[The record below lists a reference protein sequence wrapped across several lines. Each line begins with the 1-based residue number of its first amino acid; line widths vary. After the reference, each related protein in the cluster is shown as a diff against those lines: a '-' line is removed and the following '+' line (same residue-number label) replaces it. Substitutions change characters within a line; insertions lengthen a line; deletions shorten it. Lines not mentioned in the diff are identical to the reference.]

1 MIEAPVLAERYLL
14 FPTACVTDRSWSS
27 ELMMEERGVGSEWT
41 SSLGGY
47 LDLPPLLIHL
57 HKLLSKTL
65 ILTQLKNAA

>member
-1 MIEAPVLAERYLL
+1 
-14 FPTACVTDRSWSS
+14 
-27 ELMMEERGVGSEWT
+27 MMEERGVGSEWT